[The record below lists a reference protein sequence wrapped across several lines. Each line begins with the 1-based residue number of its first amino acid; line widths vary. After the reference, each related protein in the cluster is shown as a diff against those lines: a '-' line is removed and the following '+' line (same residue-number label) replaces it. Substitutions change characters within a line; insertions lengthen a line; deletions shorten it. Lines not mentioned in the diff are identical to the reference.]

1 MKTLYLTKKRFN
13 ALPPDTVVVITSE
26 VGRGDMYAYTGVDI
40 IESAE
45 DYRNMVDVDTTAYLP
60 TKGPI
65 SLLQAVQ
72 CHLETE
78 HGGYN
83 RIHIIAVIDGLPR
96 DVWCALLK
104 IPD

>member
-1 MKTLYLTKKRFN
+1 MKTLQLTKKKFN
-13 ALPPDTVVVITSE
+13 ALPPESVVVITSE
-26 VGRGDMYAYTGVDI
+26 AGGGDQLVMTGDSV

-60 TKGPI
+60 AKGPI

-72 CHLETE
+72 CHLENGE
-78 HGGYN
+78 GGYN
-83 RIHIIAVIDGLPR
+83 RICIIAVIDGLPR
-96 DVWCALLK
+96 DVWCASIK